1 MRRYVEEVNMATA
14 ETIDWVRLG
23 ILSIGATVA
32 LFTYAS
38 GQRQR
43 KLENSLKLLDLFKQN
58 LEESDISNW
67 KSIFRASSEPSGA
80 KKGHYV
86 SSDGQQIPLNYL
98 FSEGPDDDGATS
110 RISEQL
116 DLICYEILKGTVELR
131 ILYSNLGQLM
141 DVIYKWYGKEGFF
154 QESYPSFN
162 KVMIKKKKNMAKLA
176 RKTIAY
182 CE

>member
-1 MRRYVEEVNMATA
+1 MATA

-32 LFTYAS
+32 LFTYAA

-58 LEESDISNW
+58 LEESDLSNW

-86 SSDGQQIPLNYL
+86 VSGGHQIPLNYL
-98 FSEGPDDDGATS
+98 FSEGPDDHGATS

-116 DLICYEILKGTVELR
+116 DLICYEILKGAVELR

-141 DVIYKWYGKEGFF
+141 DVIYKWYGQESFF
-154 QESYPSFN
+154 QKSYPSFN
-162 KVMIKKKKNMAKLA
+162 KVMLKKRKKMAKLA